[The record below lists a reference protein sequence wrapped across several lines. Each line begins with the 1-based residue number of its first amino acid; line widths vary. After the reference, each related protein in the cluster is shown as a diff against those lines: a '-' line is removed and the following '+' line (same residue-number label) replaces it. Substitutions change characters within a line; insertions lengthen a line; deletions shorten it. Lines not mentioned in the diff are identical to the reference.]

1 MNKLEQKRI
10 ERKKIIIREA
20 KKLILERGISD
31 GLMSELAVRS
41 GISRQ
46 RLYVYYENIDDVL
59 YDIMESVYEHSHFD
73 HLQTMN
79 CAAPDMVI
87 RYSILMF
94 PKISE
99 EAHDDLLFLSLYGVY
114 LATNKK
120 EGVKRNTRRIILFE
134 KQIREGQEQGLFR
147 ADHPL
152 EYLSAVVTN
161 MLTGFLYHS
170 ETLPAEGRNT
180 MLAEEVLGCLA
191 DMVLGYLNNK

>member
-73 HLQTMN
+73 HLQTVD
-79 CAAPDMVI
+79 CSTPDMVI

-134 KQIREGQEQGLFR
+134 KQIREGQKQGLFR

-152 EYLSAVVTN
+152 EYLSAVITN

-180 MLAEEVLGCLA
+180 MLDEEVLGCLA
-191 DMVLGYLNNK
+191 DMVLGYLKKK